1 MRIGNRH
8 FLLLSSGSLPYYFV
22 SLRLVIGTCH
32 LPLSS
37 TFVRKG
43 TIINNM
49 INYTNL
55 ILQVLLLFVF
65 IIFNYKMAADGD
77 IVNVRCRIS
86 FYFVFFFF
94 ISWNWTAFLSYL
106 RRHTRHTRLRN
117 SSEFSSWWIETTF
130 SLEATARTVDGRRA
144 TRISKFF
151 ILF

>member
-65 IIFNYKMAADGD
+65 IIFNYKMAVDGD
-77 IVNVRCRIS
+77 IFNVRCRIS
-86 FYFVFFFF
+86 FYFVIFFYLLELTCF
-94 ISWNWTAFLSYL
+94 SVLSETA
-106 RRHTRHTRLRN
+106 HTAHAAQKLVRVLVMMNRDDILLGSNGT
-117 SSEFSSWWIETTF
+117 
-130 SLEATARTVDGRRA
+130 DGRRKLNI
-144 TRISKFF
+144 T
-151 ILF
+151 